1 MTADPSP
8 TPETPSPDQLGHAPA
23 PTTDQGPA
31 AEAAAAGDSE
41 GGGEKRRI
49 PIGTQRPGVRPPKL
63 PPRHQFVASATSSVL
78 GDAPLPPVRPA
89 APQAPAAT
97 GSVSHAA
104 PGQEAVAASVAPSA
118 PSAPL
123 GPVVSAAEIEARAAA
138 AGGDAPRESRGG
150 PRRGGDQGGDRPR
163 RERRGDRAPSSAFT
177 DVIPPSKRVA
187 VPNLRAD
194 LEDDL
199 EEDFQAAL
207 EGIEVDSILATA
219 ATAKAAATL
228 DPGSRV
234 SGTVV
239 SVSPDTAFVDLGGRR
254 QGALKLIGLEGGNPE
269 IGQVLELSVGGFNEE
284 DGLYNVAPANRAID
298 IEDWSQLEAGM
309 IVAAKVTAANKGGV
323 ECDVAG
329 LRGFMPASLVSNWRV
344 ENLEELVGQTVEA
357 LVTEI
362 VPAAR
367 RLVLSRRAVLE
378 RQAADARTKMLETL
392 EIGDL
397 LDGIVRSVRDF
408 GAFVDVGNGV
418 DGLVHVSQMSWDR
431 VKTPTDVLEVGQKVR
446 VAVKNV
452 DRQTGKIGLSIRDT
466 VESPWKNAAEKYH
479 IGAAVRGTVSRIAQ
493 FGAFV
498 RLEPGVEG
506 LVHVSELAHRHVQ
519 SVSSVVREG
528 EAVECKVLSCDP
540 DEQRISLSIK
550 ALATPPAPP
559 AGKGGPAAEPEEPEV
574 EEAARPPAKK
584 SNVPLKGGI
593 RRQGDGAKFGLQ
605 W

>member
-1 MTADPSP
+1 MTADSSP
-8 TPETPSPDQLGHAPA
+8 TPDSSSPDQLASAPA
-23 PTTDQGPA
+23 PVPPPEQVP
-31 AEAAAAGDSE
+31 EAASVGEGDGD
-41 GGGEKRRI
+41 GGGERRRI

-63 PPRHQFVASATSSVL
+63 PPRHQFVASATASVL
-78 GDAPLPPVRPA
+78 GDTPLPPVRPA
-89 APQAPAAT
+89 ATPAAT
-97 GSVSHAA
+97 EAVTSAAAA
-104 PGQEAVAASVAPSA
+104 PVAPSAASVAA
-118 PSAPL
+118 VI
-123 GPVVSAAEIEARAAA
+123 GPVVSAADIEARAAA
-138 AGGDAPRESRGG
+138 AGGDAPRDGRGG

-163 RERRGDRAPSSAFT
+163 RERRGDRAPASAFA
-177 DVIPPSKRVA
+177 DVLPPSKRVA
-187 VPNLRAD
+187 VPNLRAG

-199 EEDFQAAL
+199 EEDFQAAI

-219 ATAKAAATL
+219 ASAKASATL

-239 SVSPDTAFVDLGGRR
+239 AVSPDTAFIDLGGRR
-254 QGALKLIGLEGGNPE
+254 QGALKLIGLDGNPE

-284 DGLYNVAPANRAID
+284 DGLYTVAPANRAIAV
-298 IEDWSQLEAGM
+298 EDWSQIEAGM
-309 IVAAKVTAANKGGV
+309 IVAAKVVAANKGGV

-329 LRGFMPASLVSNWRV
+329 LRGFMPASLVSNWRM

-378 RQAADARTKMLETL
+378 RQSADARTKMLETL

-431 VKTPTDVLEVGQKVR
+431 VKTPTEVLEVGQKVR

-479 IGAAVRGTVSRIAQ
+479 VGAAVRGTVSRIAQ

-540 DEQRISLSIK
+540 DEQRMSLSIK
-550 ALATPPAPP
+550 ALATLPTA
-559 AGKGGPAAEPEEPEV
+559 KGGPAAQPGEPEV
-574 EEAARPPAKK
+574 EEAPLPPLKK
-584 SNVPLKGGI
+584 SNAPLKGGTG
-593 RRQGDGAKFGLQ
+593 RRGDGAKFGLQ

>member
-1 MTADPSP
+1 M
-8 TPETPSPDQLGHAPA
+8 
-23 PTTDQGPA
+23 
-31 AEAAAAGDSE
+31 
-41 GGGEKRRI
+41 
-49 PIGTQRPGVRPPKL
+49 
-63 PPRHQFVASATSSVL
+63 
-78 GDAPLPPVRPA
+78 
-89 APQAPAAT
+89 
-97 GSVSHAA
+97 
-104 PGQEAVAASVAPSA
+104 
-118 PSAPL
+118 
-123 GPVVSAAEIEARAAA
+123 VSAADIEARAAA
-138 AGGDAPRESRGG
+138 AGGDAPRDARGG

-163 RERRGDRAPSSAFT
+163 RERRGDRAPASAFA
-177 DVIPPSKRVA
+177 DVLPPSKRVA
-187 VPNLRAD
+187 VPNLRAG

-199 EEDFQAAL
+199 EEDFQAAI

-219 ATAKAAATL
+219 ASAKASATL
-228 DPGSRV
+228 DPGARV

-239 SVSPDTAFVDLGGRR
+239 AVSPDTAFIDLGGRR
-254 QGALKLIGLEGGNPE
+254 QGALKLIGLDGNPE

-284 DGLYNVAPANRAID
+284 DGLYTVAPANRAIAV
-298 IEDWSQLEAGM
+298 EDWSQIEAGM
-309 IVAAKVTAANKGGV
+309 IVAAKVVAANKGGV

-329 LRGFMPASLVSNWRV
+329 LRGFMPASLVSNWRM
-344 ENLEELVGQTVEA
+344 ENLEELVGQTVEV

-378 RQAADARTKMLETL
+378 RQSADARTKMLETL

-431 VKTPTDVLEVGQKVR
+431 VKTPTEVLEVGQKVR

-479 IGAAVRGTVSRIAQ
+479 VGAAVRGTVSRIAQ

-540 DEQRISLSIK
+540 DEQRMSLSIK
-550 ALATPPAPP
+550 ALATLPV
-559 AGKGGPAAEPEEPEV
+559 GKGGPAAEPGEPEV
-574 EEAARPPAKK
+574 EEAPLPPVKK
-584 SNVPLKGGI
+584 SNAPLKGGI
-593 RRQGDGAKFGLQ
+593 GRRGDGAKFGLQ